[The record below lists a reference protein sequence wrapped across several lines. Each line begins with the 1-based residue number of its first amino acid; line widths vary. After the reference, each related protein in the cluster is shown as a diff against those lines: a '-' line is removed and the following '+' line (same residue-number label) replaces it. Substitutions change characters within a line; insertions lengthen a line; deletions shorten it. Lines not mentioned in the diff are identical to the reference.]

1 MRASLINWVMTR
13 AIPVM
18 ILLQIGLSLGNLSL
32 TLAEVTN
39 DSLHPRRAPGPS
51 QALSTS
57 GHMHCFQL
65 PLG

>member
-1 MRASLINWVMTR
+1 MRASLISW

-39 DSLHPRRAPGPS
+39 DPLHPRRAPGPS
-51 QALSTS
+51 QALSTN
-57 GHMHCFQL
+57 GHMHFQL